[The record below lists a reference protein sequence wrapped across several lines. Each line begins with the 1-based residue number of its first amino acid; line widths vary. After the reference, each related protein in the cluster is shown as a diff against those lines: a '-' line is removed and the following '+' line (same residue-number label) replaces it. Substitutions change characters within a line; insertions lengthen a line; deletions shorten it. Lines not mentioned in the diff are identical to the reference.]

1 MKNWLINKF
10 WANAELQKQVNN
22 TEKKE
27 TVLTKKSLEFE
38 DIDKSSVENLKTD
51 FEILKEQHTDMK
63 ITLETAL
70 NFIIPD
76 QLRKI
81 IEMMLKS
88 LK

>member
-51 FEILKEQHTDMK
+51 FEILKKQHTDMK